1 MQFAAALEL
10 VAQRARGAPLCALQT
25 GAHPVLEG
33 AVAALG
39 AAAGVQLV
47 AQAAS
52 LRRKVPALAFIR
64 QQRAQLG
71 AAGVLEPAL
80 RAALSRA
87 GALQLEAGSRTVA
100 IELGLTTLTLTL
112 TLTPQP
118 SRLDVALVEPARAR
132 PILLADAVVAV
143 PAQG

>member
-1 MQFAAALEL
+1 VQFAAALDL

-25 GAHPVLEG
+25 GAHPVLDG

-87 GALQLEAGSRTVA
+87 GALQLEAGSRKVA
-100 IELGLTTLTLTL
+100 LELGAPFPEQGLASAHY
-112 TLTPQP
+112 P
-118 SRLDVALVEPARAR
+118 ALEP
-132 PILLADAVVAV
+132 
-143 PAQG
+143 